1 MTALARSTLCLAA
14 LLAAGP
20 ALAGKDDAVGKPIN
34 TLVQAIKLERDELAF
49 KQFASDEQGK
59 RLVGDADWSKATAAQ
74 KKEFTELFNKLFA
87 RLGFPK
93 FREYF
98 QYLDAVNVGQTKTE
112 GAKALA
118 DTVILINHP
127 LKKQELKVKF
137 ELLKAAGA
145 WKVVDAEVQGMGM
158 DSMLK
163 SIREGNELPKLL
175 KDQGM
180 EGLLKKMRETL
191 KEEEAKQPKK

>member
-20 ALAGKDDAVGKPIN
+20 ALAAGDAVGKPIN

-59 RLVGDADWSKATAAQ
+59 RLVGEAEWAKATPEQ
-74 KKEFTELFNKLFA
+74 KKEFIALFDKLFA

-98 QYLDAVNVGQTKTE
+98 KYLDAVNVGQSKTA
-112 GAKALA
+112 GAKAFA
-118 DTVILINHP
+118 DTVIVINHP

-158 DSMLK
+158 KSMITT
-163 SIREGNELPKLL
+163 IREDNGLPALIQKGGVGALL
-175 KDQGM
+175 
-180 EGLLKKMRETL
+180 EKMRQTL
-191 KEEEAKQPKK
+191 KEVEASQPK